1 MWPLI
6 YILCWNG
13 VSISITNNKGDKNY
27 LVPIEMVRHMIST
40 TIRERIL
47 RPVLD
52 SKAKIRKII
61 FRSLQETKHM
71 TGGVSKDYIQPQF
84 QLLKSDLKQKPNP
97 ILWVSLRS
105 LLPSTS
111 IETLWFPCSMK
122 MRLSES
128 LPSSGFVLRPFPSS
142 SSSLHIFSFPF
153 ITWKQ

>member
-1 MWPLI
+1 
-6 YILCWNG
+6 
-13 VSISITNNKGDKNY
+13 
-27 LVPIEMVRHMIST
+27 MVRHMIST

-97 ILWVSLRS
+97 IL
-105 LLPSTS
+105 
-111 IETLWFPCSMK
+111 
-122 MRLSES
+122 
-128 LPSSGFVLRPFPSS
+128 
-142 SSSLHIFSFPF
+142 
-153 ITWKQ
+153 